1 MTKPAH
7 MRLKLLLP
15 VQVLVDEPVIKVIA
29 EAADGYFCL
38 LPRHRDFVAALV
50 PGVLS
55 FHDLSGN
62 ERFAAVSEGI
72 LVKYAGDV
80 MISTLD
86 AALGDELDHLQ
97 ALVDEKYLQHDE
109 HERKA
114 RAALAR
120 LESGALK
127 SFKRL
132 QELRHD

>member
-1 MTKPAH
+1 MQ
-7 MRLKLLLP
+7 LKLLLP
-15 VQVLVDEPVIKVIA
+15 VQVLIDEPVIKVIA
-29 EAADGYFCL
+29 EAVDGYFCL

-55 FHDLSGN
+55 FHDLSGK
-62 ERFAAVSEGI
+62 ECFVAVSEGI